1 MSLPLR
7 RLSLNAKSNRKP
19 GTEAPEPACAG
30 RMRLQHSP
38 GMVGTAVWDQ
48 RLCETGIVRSQQ
60 RATGITLRF
69 SRGEGQDRR
78 LLGPRSP
85 FPYLAAAQ
93 SGAAARPCPTPSAR
107 MVKKVRR
114 RAMALKR
121 SGPGMDSTKFSV
133 ESVCIKRRVGE
144 EMAAGDRSTW
154 GRRGYKVP

>member
-1 MSLPLR
+1 MEKTGHSKSLVL
-7 RLSLNAKSNRKP
+7 LSD
-19 GTEAPEPACAG
+19 G
-30 RMRLQHSP
+30 
-38 GMVGTAVWDQ
+38 
-48 RLCETGIVRSQQ
+48 
-60 RATGITLRF
+60 
-69 SRGEGQDRR
+69 
-78 LLGPRSP
+78 
-85 FPYLAAAQ
+85 
-93 SGAAARPCPTPSAR
+93 R